1 VERSFP
7 ALDLLN
13 YTVATVV
20 MCLKSIDEVLTGI
33 EVCSEKVFVFHVH

>member
-1 VERSFP
+1 MERSFT

-13 YTVATVV
+13 DAVATVV
-20 MCLKSIDEVLTGI
+20 MCFKSTDEVLTGI